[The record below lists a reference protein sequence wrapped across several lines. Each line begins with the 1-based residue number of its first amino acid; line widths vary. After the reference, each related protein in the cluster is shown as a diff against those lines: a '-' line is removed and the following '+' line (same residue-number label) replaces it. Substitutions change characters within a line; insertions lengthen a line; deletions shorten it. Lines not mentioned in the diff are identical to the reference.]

1 MKGIVFFIGLVISLI
16 GLAIGSTGGA
26 SAGAGVFILL
36 MLITLFCTAGV
47 YQLNEWQRG
56 VVLQWGKFRHVV
68 GPGIFWV
75 TPVAQA
81 MTAVVDTRVIT
92 RTFTGEQ
99 IISKDN
105 VALGLTIVLR
115 FQIVDP
121 KRAVIDVANYSQTVE
136 QAAQAALQNAIGRST
151 LDNILSDREALDLQ
165 LLVTVDGITEP
176 WGVKIVAV
184 EIKDI
189 VLPQSLQQVMA
200 REAEA
205 RRDGEARLILAN
217 TEVKA
222 ARMMADAS
230 SVYEQDPI
238 AFQLRGMQMLVEV
251 AKDQSTFFIL
261 PASGFAGMDVTA
273 LSASVSQAIHKRTSP
288 SSLPPPPAGGPAA

>member
-1 MKGIVFFIGLVISLI
+1 LKGIVFVLGVILTVILSAI
-16 GLAIGSTGGA
+16 IGSSFGP
-26 SAGAGVFILL
+26 GAGVTAMILL
-36 MLITLFCTAGV
+36 GLLTIFVTAGI
-47 YQLNEWQRG
+47 YQLNEWERG
-56 VVLQWGKFRHVV
+56 VVLQWGKFKHVV
-68 GPGIFWV
+68 GPGIIWV
-75 TPVAQA
+75 TPIAQNVA
-81 MTAVVDTRVIT
+81 AVVDNRVIT

-99 IISKDN
+99 IMSKDN

-121 KRAVIDVANYSQTVE
+121 MRAVIDVANYAQTVE
-136 QAAQAALQNAIGRST
+136 QAAQTALQNAIGRST

-165 LLVTVDGITEP
+165 LQRTVDTITEP

-189 VLPQSLQQVMA
+189 LLPQSLQQVMA
-200 REAEA
+200 RAAEA
-205 RRDGEARLILAN
+205 RRDGEARLILAD

-222 ARMMADAS
+222 ANMMAAAS
-230 SVYEQDPI
+230 DIYNQDPV

-261 PASGFAGMDVTA
+261 PANGFAGMDVTA
-273 LSASVSQAIHKRTSP
+273 MSASVSQAMRQEREN
-288 SSLPPPPAGGPAA
+288 PPPGREERQERQ

>member
-1 MKGIVFFIGLVISLI
+1 MKGIVFVIGILLTLI
-16 GLAIGSTGGA
+16 FSSI
-26 SAGAGVFILL
+26 AGAAGGPGAGTATALVLLCLTIFI
-36 MLITLFCTAGV
+36 TAGV
-47 YQLNEWQRG
+47 YQLNEWERG
-56 VVLQWGKFRHVV
+56 VVLQWGKFKRIV
-68 GPGIFWV
+68 GPGVFWV
-75 TPVAQA
+75 TPIAQ
-81 MTAVVDTRVIT
+81 TVVSVVDTRVIT

-99 IISKDN
+99 IMSKDN

-115 FQIVDP
+115 FQIVNP
-121 KRAVIDVANYSQTVE
+121 ERAVIDVANYVQTVE
-136 QAAQAALQNAIGRST
+136 QAAQTALQNAIGRST

-165 LLVTVDGITEP
+165 LQRTVDTITEP

-200 REAEA
+200 RAAEA
-205 RRDGEARLILAN
+205 RRDGEARLILAD

-222 ARMMADAS
+222 ANMMAAAS
-230 SVYEQDPI
+230 DIYNQDPI

-261 PASGFAGMDVTA
+261 PASGFTGMDVTA
-273 LSASVSQAIHKRTSP
+273 MSASVAEAINRQST
-288 SSLPPPPAGGPAA
+288 PPPNPNVGG

>member
-1 MKGIVFFIGLVISLI
+1 LKGIVFVCGMILTVILT
-16 GLAIGSTGGA
+16 AVVGSSFGP
-26 SAGAGVFILL
+26 GAGVTAFLFLGLL
-36 MLITLFCTAGV
+36 TIFVTAGI
-47 YQLNEWQRG
+47 YQLNEWERG
-56 VVLQWGKFRHVV
+56 VVLQWGKFKHVV

-75 TPVAQA
+75 TPIAQNVA
-81 MTAVVDTRVIT
+81 AVVDNRVIT

-99 IISKDN
+99 IMSKDN

-121 KRAVIDVANYSQTVE
+121 MRAVIDVANYAQTVE
-136 QAAQAALQNAIGRST
+136 QAAQTALQNAIGRST

-165 LLVTVDGITEP
+165 LQRTVDTITEP

-189 VLPQSLQQVMA
+189 LLPQSLQQVMA
-200 REAEA
+200 RAAEA
-205 RRDGEARLILAN
+205 RRDGEARLILAD

-222 ARMMADAS
+222 ANMMAAAS
-230 SVYEQDPI
+230 DIYNQDPV

-261 PASGFAGMDVTA
+261 PANGFAGMEVTA
-273 LSASVSQAIHKRTSP
+273 TSAAVSQAMRQEREN
-288 SSLPPPPAGGPAA
+288 PPPGREERQERQ